1 MALSKGSEQQ
11 SPAALRCNGS
21 VARRNQSVNNFC
33 MSVVALRSPPRRAA
47 SATRRP
53 LRDAARTQAAILDAA
68 TREFAMHG
76 LGGARVDRI
85 ALRARANKRMLYY
98 YFGGKDDLFLAVL
111 ERAYERIRAEE
122 QALHLDDLPPA
133 DAIRRL
139 IEFTWQYFQRHREF
153 ITLLNTENL
162 HRAEHLKRSR
172 KIRAL
177 HSPLI
182 AMISDVLARGER
194 ERVFRRGVDPVQL
207 YVSIAALGYFYLS
220 NNATLSTIFGRDLAS
235 AAALDE
241 RLSHVI
247 DLVQGYLAR
256 R

>member
-1 MALSKGSEQQ
+1 MIS
-11 SPAALRCNGS
+11 AALRAP
-21 VARRNQSVNNFC
+21 VPRATKQARR
-33 MSVVALRSPPRRAA
+33 PI
-47 SATRRP
+47 
-53 LRDAARTQAAILDAA
+53 RDAARTQAAILDAA

-85 ALRARANKRMLYY
+85 ALRAGANKRMLYY

-111 ERAYERIRAEE
+111 ERAYESIRADE
-122 QALHLDDLPPA
+122 QGLHLEGLPPA
-133 DAIRRL
+133 GAIRRL
-139 IEFTWQYFQRHREF
+139 VEFTWSYFLRHPEF

-177 HSPLI
+177 HSPLV

-194 ERVFRRGVDPVQL
+194 ERVFRAGVDPVQL

-220 NNATLSTIFGRDLAS
+220 NNATLSTIFGRNLRS
-235 AAALDE
+235 PSALDA

-247 DLVQGYLAR
+247 DLVLGYLAR

>member
-1 MALSKGSEQQ
+1 MSVI
-11 SPAALRCNGS
+11 ALRAP
-21 VARRNQSVNNFC
+21 ARRAPN
-33 MSVVALRSPPRRAA
+33 P
-47 SATRRP
+47 TRRP
-53 LRDAARTQAAILDAA
+53 LRDAARTRVAILDAA

-98 YFGGKDDLFLAVL
+98 YFGGKDALFLTVL

-122 QALHLDDLPPA
+122 QALHLEGLPPV
-133 DAIRRL
+133 DAMRRL
-139 IEFTWQYFQRHREF
+139 IEFTWSYFLRHPEF

-162 HRAEHLKRSR
+162 HRAAHLKRSQ
-172 KIRAL
+172 KILAL
-177 HSPLI
+177 HSPLV
-182 AMISDVLARGER
+182 AMLSDVLARGVR

-220 NNATLSTIFGRDLAS
+220 NNATLSTIFGRDLRAP
-235 AAALDE
+235 AALAQ
-241 RLSHVI
+241 RLAHTV